1 MPILR
6 KEVRAKKSGG
16 YLLAVLLLAV
26 PVWASLGQS
35 MDSVISDQQHL
46 RGELRS
52 ANRDGY
58 TVHTISSPDGT
69 VVKEYLSPNGVVFG
83 ISWQGPTLPSLT
95 TLLGPYF
102 SEFQQAASGST
113 RRRVLNIR
121 TEHLIVESGGHMRAF
136 HGRAYVPALVPGNL
150 AATVVQ

>member
-1 MPILR
+1 M
-6 KEVRAKKSGG
+6 
-16 YLLAVLLLAV
+16 AVLLLAA
-26 PVWASLGQS
+26 PAWASLGQS
-35 MDSVISDQQHL
+35 MDSVISDQQHM

-52 ANRDGY
+52 AIRDGY
-58 TVHTISSPDGT
+58 TVHTISSPDGA
-69 VVKEYLSPNGVVFG
+69 VVKEYVSPNGVVFG

-95 TLLGPYF
+95 RLLGPYF

-113 RRRVLNIR
+113 RRRSLAIH